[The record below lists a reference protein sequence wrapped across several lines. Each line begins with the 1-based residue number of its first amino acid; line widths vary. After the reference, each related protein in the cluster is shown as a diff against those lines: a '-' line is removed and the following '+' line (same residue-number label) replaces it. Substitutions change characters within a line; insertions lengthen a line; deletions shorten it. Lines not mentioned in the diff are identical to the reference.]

1 MQQKKLWNV
10 FNSNDFSESEISR
23 INDNLKLSYSTRC
36 VSNYCAIWYVCYLK
50 ANSKDPIPVKA
61 FSLLIEKET
70 SIPWSKTY
78 SRVYMGKR
86 RLKDKTIQEL
96 ISDPQYNITLEEIL
110 EETKDLSGEA
120 VQNVS

>member
-1 MQQKKLWNV
+1 MQQKLLNV
-10 FNSNDFSESEISR
+10 FNSNDFSENEISR
-23 INDNLKLSYSTRC
+23 IKDNLKLSHSTRC
-36 VSNYCAIWYVCYLK
+36 FNNYCAIWYVCYLK
-50 ANSKDPIPVKA
+50 ANCKDPIPVKA

-70 SIPWSKTY
+70 SIPWTRTY

-96 ISDPQYNITLEEIL
+96 LSDPQYNITLEEIL
-110 EETKDLSGEA
+110 EETKDLSGEG